1 MDKSI
6 SFAEKLLIGYSLINV
21 GYRDYIAARFLLNNR
36 FTVQGLTLA
45 STAIEKYLKAVLVIA
60 SNEKVRY
67 DVHLD
72 NLEKLKTLLSKNNCD
87 ITEKFDQVFLNILV
101 NAFKIRYY
109 DKLKRPIIIGFY
121 VNQFI
126 GELDD
131 TIDIIETYVLK
142 TVSETPFRRAIK
154 SKDPHLYYNNFKLN
168 NQDKKEFMEQPD
180 DGFSIYVRSG
190 TVVNEEKIVT
200 TKNFVN
206 KYERQIATFTEFQPN
221 WV

>member
-6 SFAEKLLIGYSLINV
+6 SFTEKLLIGYSLIDV
-21 GYRDYIAARFLLNNR
+21 GYRDYIAARFLLNNG

-60 SNEKVRY
+60 SNEKLWY
-67 DVHLD
+67 NFHLD
-72 NLEKLKTLLSKNNCD
+72 NVKKLKTLLSKNNCD
-87 ITEKFDQVFLNILV
+87 VTERFDPIFLNILV

-109 DKLKRPIIIGFY
+109 DKLERPISIGFY

-131 TIDIIETYVLK
+131 TIEMMETTVLK

-154 SKDPHLYYNNFKLN
+154 SKDPHLYHNNFKLN

-190 TVVNEEKIVT
+190 TAVNEERIATTKNVVNEYKG
-200 TKNFVN
+200 
-206 KYERQIATFTEFQPN
+206 QIAIYIGLQ
-221 WV
+221 